1 MKSVS
6 PGTAMVS
13 AFVVLVGVSAAY
25 MVHRWTRVEDGPKS
39 LKMELA
45 EPAGSSLRSPT
56 PMPLPADDQ
65 AETILQRILRGTG
78 IAGLAGMR
86 RFRPL
91 GPAATL
97 IRPLLD
103 FRRAEIVGYLADLG
117 QPYRSDSSND
127 DLRFTRNRIRRQLLP
142 QLAEQF
148 NPAVTEALVRLGLL
162 AGEVQEIIGRQVE
175 ELADR
180 AVAETG
186 RHGVKIRTD
195 ALAAQPRYLVR
206 ELVMTLWRR
215 QQWPLQAMGFQE
227 WDLLA
232 DMLLAPL
239 GLETLGP
246 CKRTFPGGVEAELRE
261 GVLRISGPTTES

>member
-1 MKSVS
+1 M
-6 PGTAMVS
+6 T
-13 AFVVLVGVSAAY
+13 
-25 MVHRWTRVEDGPKS
+25 D
-39 LKMELA
+39 
-45 EPAGSSLRSPT
+45 EPNNPIDEPR
-56 PMPLPADDQ
+56 D
-65 AETILQRILRGTG
+65 
-78 IAGLAGMR
+78 GLAGQ
-86 RFRPL
+86 PVVPAPAESAPE
-91 GPAATL
+91 PAAEAALAQAAAAPSEPCEAAEPPATPEEPAQAAPAEAGPEAAPPAEPSTGPHAAEPHAATEEPKPEEP
-97 IRPLLD
+97 RP
-103 FRRAEIVGYLADLG
+103 E
-117 QPYRSDSSND
+117 
-127 DLRFTRNRIRRQLLP
+127 
-142 QLAEQF
+142 E
-148 NPAVTEALVRLGLL
+148 AVL